1 MKPQHPAASVPPSQS
16 ESPSP
21 SPNTYSASPRRTA
34 PSAAIRSSKPRT
46 VARAKKA
53 FRYASWAVPCTTA
66 TVRPSSARGF
76 GSGWPLSAR
85 AAKRKY
91 GKVTEKRRRSAG
103 VIGIAA
109 AMTSPRAS
117 DRASASVSKRRAWMV
132 QVMPRRSQAAR
143 ASSTEKPVGAPSGP
157 TKCSGG
163 KSSSV
168 RKRTVRRPERS
179 GRSCRA
185 RGSHRFGIAT
195 SWATT
200 GAAAASPATH
210 PSRNRTIRLKFMARR
225 RRAILTVAGH
235 LLLFWTSRP
244 RELSFLTIQGQAIGT
259 VAAANPV
266 LPIEIAFLQNHGVG
280 ADLLRRAA
288 EAARRSGS
296 FADEALLKLG
306 LVDEAFFYQALAAEI
321 ELPFLGSDVPVGPAA
336 RFPYS
341 LRLGLAPLAAT
352 VSRLRP
358 SARKSFGSSKP
369 PGASPT
375 GS

>member
-1 MKPQHPAASVPPSQS
+1 M
-16 ESPSP
+16 
-21 SPNTYSASPRRTA
+21 
-34 PSAAIRSSKPRT
+34 
-46 VARAKKA
+46 
-53 FRYASWAVPCTTA
+53 
-66 TVRPSSARGF
+66 
-76 GSGWPLSAR
+76 
-85 AAKRKY
+85 
-91 GKVTEKRRRSAG
+91 
-103 VIGIAA
+103 
-109 AMTSPRAS
+109 
-117 DRASASVSKRRAWMV
+117 
-132 QVMPRRSQAAR
+132 
-143 ASSTEKPVGAPSGP
+143 
-157 TKCSGG
+157 
-163 KSSSV
+163 
-168 RKRTVRRPERS
+168 
-179 GRSCRA
+179 
-185 RGSHRFGIAT
+185 
-195 SWATT
+195 
-200 GAAAASPATH
+200 
-210 PSRNRTIRLKFMARR
+210 
-225 RRAILTVAGH
+225 
-235 LLLFWTSRP
+235 
-244 RELSFLTIQGQAIGT
+244 TIQGQAIGV

-375 GS
+375 GSRSRRRRRCAVRSFASTEPQSPRRRRTDLPMPIRAGPIATAARRLKSCAALLSAACFSPAPSPISA